1 MRRFTSGLALFAV
14 LCAPAACTDR
24 SAGGTAASPAVTGQ
38 PAARSP
44 AAAPA
49 APRTVHLDG
58 ADELRL
64 AVYYLRTLGGRRFL
78 VPEWHPVPSTRAVAT
93 AAVGELLR
101 GRPLFPG
108 SRRPFPAGTR
118 LRSLDLERGTLTV
131 HLSGAALS
139 RGSREE
145 RRYRLQALVHTAL
158 QFRTV
163 KRVVAA
169 VGGRARQGPL
179 VRDRRVRLAPI
190 ALAEPGPGARVAG
203 GRLVV
208 KGEASVYEGTVS
220 LRLRDGDGRLMAQSY
235 TTSAAGAPDRGPFSG
250 AVTFTPPT
258 QPQRW
263 TLEVFEVSPDDGA
276 LVYWVRVPVWVGR

>member
-1 MRRFTSGLALFAV
+1 MRRFTSGLALFAM
-14 LCAPAACTDR
+14 LCALAACTDR
-24 SAGGTAASPAVTGQ
+24 SAGGTAAPAVTDQ
-38 PAARSP
+38 PVAAP

-49 APRTVHLDG
+49 EPRTVQLDG
-58 ADELRL
+58 ADEVHLT
-64 AVYYLRTLGGRRFL
+64 VYYLRTLGERRYL
-78 VPEWHPVPSTRAVAT
+78 VPEWHPVPSAAAVAT
-93 AAVGELLR
+93 AAVEELLH

-108 SRRPFPAGTR
+108 SRRPFPAGAR
-118 LRSLDLERGTLTV
+118 LRSLHVKGGTATV
-131 HLSGAALS
+131 DLSGAALS

-145 RRYRLQALVHTAL
+145 RRYRLQALVHTVL
-158 QFRTV
+158 QFPTV

-179 VRDRRVRLAPI
+179 VRDRDVRLAPI
-190 ALAEPGPGARVAG
+190 ALAEPAPGARVAG

-220 LRLRDGDGRLMAQSY
+220 LRLRDGDGRVMAQSY

-258 QPQRW
+258 QAQRW